1 MSKGGTGTIAEKKA
15 ALDESY
21 VKLNTLANELPPQVK
36 VLRNNGP
43 LASRGAI
50 ISNDLTK

>member
-43 LASRGAI
+43 PLREGPLFSMI
-50 ISNDLTK
+50 

>member
-36 VLRNNGP
+36 VLREIMAP
-43 LASRGAI
+43 REARGHYFR
-50 ISNDLTK
+50 

>member
-43 LASRGAI
+43 SRSGGPLFSMI
-50 ISNDLTK
+50 